1 MSKDLNAVIL
11 NKCATQCIMSIN
23 INHHTLETFRG
34 DLLLEHKL
42 CLYFIEKRHYKIS
55 FFEIINY
62 YEIISNCIPGNWW
75 YWCWKPSLRCFL
87 QYICSS
93 NFHKMIF
100 LIRHNSRKS
109 LLPCRILCFSKVNF
123 SKYYQMWYTDKLWQK
138 HLTGTKTAIQI
149 QISKSFLLT

>member
-11 NKCATQCIMSIN
+11 NKCATQCIMSTN

-55 FFEIINY
+55 FFEIIDY
-62 YEIISNCIPGNWW
+62 YEMISNCTPGNWW

-87 QYICSS
+87 QYICSW
-93 NFHKMIF
+93 NFHKMIC
-100 LIRHNSRKS
+100 LIQHDSRLKVYCHVEYYAS
-109 LLPCRILCFSKVNF
+109 LKLIFQNTIRCDTLTNF
-123 SKYYQMWYTDKLWQK
+123 DKN
-138 HLTGTKTAIQI
+138 I
-149 QISKSFLLT
+149 